1 MRLRPSG
8 GVHVIA
14 AARASAPSHPMIRLA
29 DELIRLNA
37 RLRSV
42 FAGVTATTGLAPMEL
57 TVLTAVTEA
66 TTAPTVAQIGRG
78 IGHPRQVIQRAANAL
93 VAGGLIE
100 TAPNPNHKRAPVLR
114 ATTSGRRLKARADAL
129 AFQSADAALREL
141 DAAQC
146 ERLVDELHDLRGR
159 IEAHLRRSA

>member
-1 MRLRPSG
+1 VALSATAT
-8 GVHVIA
+8 A
-14 AARASAPSHPMIRLA
+14 AAAHPVIRMA

-66 TTAPTVAQIGRG
+66 RAAPTVAQIGRG

-93 VAGGLIE
+93 VAAGLIE
-100 TAPNPNHKRAPVLR
+100 TAANPSHRRAPVLHPTAAGR
-114 ATTSGRRLKARADAL
+114 ALKARADGLAL
-129 AFQSADAALREL
+129 EAADSAMREL
-141 DAAQC
+141 GAARC
-146 ERLVDELHDLRGR
+146 ERLAAELHELRAR

>member
-1 MRLRPSG
+1 
-8 GVHVIA
+8 
-14 AARASAPSHPMIRLA
+14 MIRLA

-66 TTAPTVAQIGRG
+66 RAAPTVAQIGRS

-93 VAGGLIE
+93 AAAGLIE
-100 TAPNPNHKRAPVLR
+100 TAANPNHKRAPVLGATAAGR
-114 ATTSGRRLKARADAL
+114 ALKVRADAL
-129 AFQSADAALREL
+129 ALMAADAALREL
-141 DAAQC
+141 DPGQC
-146 ERLVDELHDLRGR
+146 ERLADELHELRGR
-159 IEAHLRRSA
+159 IEDHLRRSA